1 MTDRTTFVIAHRLST
16 VRTADVV
23 IVLENGRVTQMGT
36 HDELLAQRGHY
47 RQIVNLQLYGD
58 LDHKDDEAG
67 APSHLKRMRGF
78 EETRKPIAQPEEVKD
93 DSNL

>member
-16 VRTADVV
+16 VKTADVV

-36 HDELLAQRGHY
+36 HDELLAQVGHY

-58 LDHKDDEAG
+58 RDHMEGEEA
-67 APSHLKRMRGF
+67 APSHLKRMREF
-78 EETRKPIAQPEEVKD
+78 DRKGKSAARSEEVNHD
-93 DSNL
+93 DNL